1 MKRRNFIKLATSAS
15 AIGLFP
21 FQITNA
27 LNIAKKFVSCE
38 ISNRKLVLI
47 YLGGGND
54 GLNTIIP
61 LNQYDLYS
69 NLRPTIK
76 IPDSGLNSF
85 INLDLSLGDSQQIGL
100 HPSLTGFK
108 DIYDAGNLRILQSVG
123 YPSQNKSHFAS
134 TDIYNTGN
142 DGNSWLNG
150 GDSGWIGRFIESY
163 FYDLVNQSFPIGVEI
178 GSKTGS
184 LGFHGAEE
192 HGLSLNIEGQDAS
205 GFYSVLSGLGGEP
218 PVNIPNS
225 HYGSELQY
233 IIENDQ
239 ISTLYSQAI
248 SNAFNSGSN
257 SVNYEDTDLS
267 NQLKTV
273 ARLISGGLQSKIY
286 LVKLNGFDT
295 HFGQVQSQN
304 DIIGDHNDLLTE
316 LDQAVSKFML
326 DISSQG
332 FQDDIVGLTF
342 SEFGRKAK
350 ENGNLGTDHG
360 EIAPMFVFGSA
371 INGGVSGTNP
381 DLTEATESNNWQLET
396 YQFDY
401 RETLG
406 TLLQDYLGADN
417 YAIDSTFFNHSTNES
432 ICENKINELV
442 MAEFSVA
449 DNCFSNTLTN
459 QNFKETFFKVVPNP
473 FSKEIRIVND
483 DYTSSI
489 NLELFDLNSKLV
501 LRKITNINKVIN
513 LSNLINGIYILKI
526 SFDGRSETHRII
538 KSDKK

>member
-27 LNIAKKFVSCE
+27 LNIAKKYVSCE

-76 IPDSGLNSF
+76 IPDTGLNSY
-85 INLDLSLGDSQQIGL
+85 INLDLSLDESQQIGL
-100 HPSLTGFK
+100 HPSLTKFK

-163 FYDLVNQSFPIGVEI
+163 FYYLVNQSFPIGVEI

-257 SVNYEDTDLS
+257 SVSYEDTDLS

-316 LDQAVSKFML
+316 LDQAVSQFML

-360 EIAPMFVFGSA
+360 EIAPMFVFGTA

-442 MAEFSVA
+442 MTEFSVA
-449 DNCFSNTLTN
+449 ENCFSNTLTN
-459 QNFKETFFKVVPNP
+459 QNLKKTLFKVLPNP
-473 FSKEIRIVND
+473 FSKEIRIFSD
-483 DYTSSI
+483 DYTSDI

-501 LRKITNINKVIN
+501 LRKTAMINKVIN

-526 SFDGRSETHRII
+526 FFDGRSESHRLI
-538 KSDKK
+538 KSDK